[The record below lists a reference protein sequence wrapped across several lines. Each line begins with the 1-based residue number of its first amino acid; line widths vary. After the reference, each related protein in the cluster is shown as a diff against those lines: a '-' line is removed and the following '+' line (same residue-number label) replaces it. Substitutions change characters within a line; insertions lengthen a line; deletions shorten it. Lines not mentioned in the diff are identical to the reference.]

1 MTKSSSKIKK
11 TLFWHISPNLGAK
24 LFSQKFSCH
33 AKLHIV
39 FQHHVEIQKKTYDT
53 IPRKHLDRRKDGR
66 ADRPSFIGPLRLPL
80 GVQKH
85 NACSY
90 GYYGYKLVCFDTFS
104 KPFKTYLG
112 KDAVY
117 NFISSTI
124 KESKYCNDTIKK
136 T

>member
-11 TLFWHISPNLGAK
+11 SCFWHISPNFWAK
-24 LFSQKFSCH
+24 LFSQKIWLSC
-33 AKLHIV
+33 
-39 FQHHVEIQKKTYDT
+39 KTSYSFLAPCRNSEKNFDT
-53 IPRKHLDRRKDGR
+53 IPRKRLDRRKDGR

-90 GYYGYKLVCFDTFS
+90 GYYGYKLVCFDMFS
-104 KPFKTYLG
+104 KPFKTNLG

-117 NFISSTI
+117 NFISSMI
-124 KESKYCNDTIKK
+124 KESKYCNDMIKK